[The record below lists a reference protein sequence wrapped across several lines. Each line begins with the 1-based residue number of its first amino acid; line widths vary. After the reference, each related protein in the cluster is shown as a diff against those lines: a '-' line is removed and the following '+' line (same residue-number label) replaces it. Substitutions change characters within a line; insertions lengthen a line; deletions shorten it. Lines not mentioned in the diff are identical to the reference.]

1 MDIKEVERLLKMGGF
16 FTQLFLP
23 KHIILIDEPVTE
35 NFSHQLVHYAGLQPK
50 WRKDIIIITS
60 LGNSET
66 LFHEWAHTLGFAE
79 FGANIIGKL
88 MDRRVRRG
96 RILPRL
102 FEPNFTYEEAPS
114 PSPKLKHYVLK
125 IKGGEKK

>member
-1 MDIKEVERLLKMGGF
+1 VDIKEVERLLKMGGF

-50 WRKDIIIITS
+50 WRRDTIIITS
-60 LGNSET
+60 LGTSET
-66 LFHEWAHTLGFAE
+66 IYHEIMHCLGFGE
-79 FGANIIGKL
+79 LGANILGKL
-88 MDRRVRRG
+88 MDRRMKRG

-125 IKGGEKK
+125 IKGGEEE